1 MTRCGS
7 IALIGEP
14 NVGKSTLLNRLIGYK
29 LSIITPKPQTTR
41 RRLLGVATDDQTQ
54 MLFIDTPG
62 LFAPQGELDQAMVK
76 AAWKGFR
83 QADSV
88 VLVLDAT
95 VDVIDPVLFRIL
107 SALEGRPCV
116 QVLNKVDRLSP
127 ERLEA
132 ALARLTPLTPIP
144 ISAKTGYG
152 IDCLKSSLISSL
164 PQGPWLYPP
173 DYVTDLNE
181 KILAAEITREV
192 LFLRLR
198 QELPYALTVET
209 EIWQDFPD
217 ESARLFQTIYVEK
230 SSQRAIILSGI
241 KSISQQARLQI
252 QEMAERPIHLKL
264 FVKVRPRWKQD
275 RERYENMGLVFPKR

>member
-1 MTRCGS
+1 MTLASRESLDRHTTSYGTG
-7 IALIGEP
+7 L
-14 NVGKSTLLNRLIGYK
+14 NNLLEVFQDDL
-29 LSIITPKPQTTR
+29 LVR
-41 RRLLGVATDDQTQ
+41 RIECTWSD
-54 MLFIDTPG
+54 I
-62 LFAPQGELDQAMVK
+62 E
-76 AAWKGFR
+76 
-83 QADSV
+83 V
-88 VLVLDAT
+88 VLAHKMEAHAQSTGEYQAPFRHSMFPGNGGLSFGREVRVGSDHEIQLMGPF
-95 VDVIDPVLFRIL
+95 VDPVLFRLL

-116 QVLNKVDRLSP
+116 QTLNKVDRLSP

-132 ALARLTPLTPIP
+132 VLARLTPLTPIP

-152 IDCLKSSLISSL
+152 IERLKSSLISSL

-209 EIWQDFPD
+209 EIWQDLPD

-230 SSQRAIILSGI
+230 PSQKAIILSGI
-241 KSISQQARLQI
+241 KSISQHARLQI

-275 RERYENMGLVFPKR
+275 RERYENMGLIFPKR